1 MNFKINFAY
10 LFLFLSVLFWAGN
23 FIVGKYA
30 SYYQIPPWSGNF
42 YRWFFAWLILLP
54 FTFTEIISKKNYI
67 LENYKFY
74 ILLGITSVTIFN
86 SIVYYSLNFTQVIS
100 GVLMIS
106 TIPVMI
112 MFISSILKIER
123 TNIFQILGVIC
134 SFIGVILIITKANF
148 DLLVN
153 LDFNKGDLTMV
164 IAMLSWATYSALL
177 KKRKHELSQ
186 LSLLEVIITFGLIFL
201 IPIYITEYSLGFEI
215 TLNKPFILVLIYVV
229 LFPGLAAFICWIK
242 GISLIGPNRSGVFL
256 HLMPILSALMAMII
270 FKEKFMLYHLLGA
283 FFILSGIIL
292 SNRKSTNALSSYFRR
307 LSKYITA
314 VCRFKKTILKV

>member
-10 LFLFLSVLFWAGN
+10 LFLFLAVLFWAGN

-30 SYYQIPPWSGNF
+30 SYYEIPPFSLNF

-54 FTFTEIISKKNYI
+54 FTYKEIISKKNYI

-112 MFISSILKIER
+112 MFISSILKIEK

-164 IAMLSWATYSALL
+164 VAMLSWATYSALL

-186 LSLLEVIITFGLIFL
+186 LSLLEIIITFGLIFL

-292 SNRKSTNALSSYFRR
+292 SNRKSTNA
-307 LSKYITA
+307 
-314 VCRFKKTILKV
+314 